1 MKVLLQLLLFLAAAL
16 PMLAESLPGTCRKFL
31 DAHCTECHDAEMN
44 KGGLDLTA
52 FKFEFMQPT
61 NFARWVLIY
70 DRVNNGEMP
79 PKKKPRPEAAE
90 LVAFLKTLS
99 KPLVASEKNSLA
111 GEGRATQRRLNRYE
125 YENALRDLLH
135 APWLQIRNSLPE
147 DGEAFRFNKVGDV
160 LDMSHVQM
168 ARYLSA
174 ADYALRQVIAPY
186 AERPATSVKRYY
198 ARDQHSYTGPM
209 KFDEFNT
216 APERATFPVLGF
228 EAQPE
233 VRAGKA
239 PITST
244 NAEERE
250 LEGVGVVASAYEP
263 IEPKF
268 NQFRAPVPGYYKLR
282 FNAYSVWIGP
292 GQGKQ
297 WFIPNLDDI
306 SRGHRDEPI
315 TITAD
320 TPPGQLRT
328 LGNFDITP
336 DPSVHE
342 LDVWLLAGEMIRPD
356 AGRFFR
362 SRPGA
367 GRWHNPLAETNGQ
380 PGVVFRW
387 MEVEGPIYD
396 EWPPAG
402 HKLLFGDLP
411 MSNRKVAEDNPAR
424 TNRFGQRRFKPAPGV
439 NVVSKESMADAEGL
453 LRNFITQ
460 AYRRPTDDT
469 EVRRFLPVV
478 NTSLKQGN
486 SFTDAM
492 ISAYT
497 AVLCSP
503 EFLCLEEKPGRLD
516 DYALASRLSFF
527 LWNSP
532 PDGELRQRAA
542 KGELHRPDVLRAQTE
557 RLLADSKSG
566 RFIDAFLDYW
576 LDLRKMLD
584 TAPDAELYSDYYLD
598 DLLTESALGE
608 TRAFFTELV
617 RDDLPA
623 RDIVSSDFIFVNE
636 RLASHYGL
644 PPVQGVALRRVE
656 LPPDSPRGG
665 LMTEAAVLKVTAN
678 GTTTSPVLRGEWIME
693 RILGQKPPSKPA
705 SVPAI
710 EPDTRGAATIR
721 QQLEQHRTQE
731 VCSACHAKMDPAG
744 FALENFD
751 VMGGWRDRYRAEGGG
766 TPEPGIA
773 KSGQKFSFHYALP
786 VDASGELPDGRK
798 FQDVRE
804 LKELLLANEKQ
815 LARNLVKQLS
825 IYATG
830 APVRFADREPIERI
844 LDRTSSSHYGVRS
857 LIRELVQSELFLNK

>member
-1 MKVLLQLLLFLAAAL
+1 MKVLLQLLLFIAAAL
-16 PMLAESLPGTCRKFL
+16 PMPAEQLPVPCRKFL

-52 FKFEFMQPT
+52 LKFDPAQPT
-61 NFARWVLIY
+61 NFAKWVLVY
-70 DRVNNGEMP
+70 DRANNGEMP
-79 PKKKPRPEAAE
+79 PKKKPRPEAVE
-90 LVAFLKTLS
+90 LASFLKSLS
-99 KPLVASEKNSLA
+99 APLVASEKSRL
-111 GEGRATQRRLNRYE
+111 GTEGRATQRRLNRYE

-168 ARYLSA
+168 ARYLNA

-186 AERPATSVKRYY
+186 AERPATTLKRYY

-228 EAQPE
+228 EGQSE

-268 NQFRAPVPGYYKLR
+268 NQFRAPVPGHYKLR
-282 FNAYSVWIGP
+282 FNAYSVWVGP

-387 MEVEGPIYD
+387 MEVEGPI
-396 EWPPAG
+396 
-402 HKLLFGDLP
+402 
-411 MSNRKVAEDNPAR
+411 
-424 TNRFGQRRFKPAPGV
+424 
-439 NVVSKESMADAEGL
+439 
-453 LRNFITQ
+453 
-460 AYRRPTDDT
+460 
-469 EVRRFLPVV
+469 
-478 NTSLKQGN
+478 
-486 SFTDAM
+486 
-492 ISAYT
+492 
-497 AVLCSP
+497 
-503 EFLCLEEKPGRLD
+503 
-516 DYALASRLSFF
+516 
-527 LWNSP
+527 
-532 PDGELRQRAA
+532 
-542 KGELHRPDVLRAQTE
+542 
-557 RLLADSKSG
+557 
-566 RFIDAFLDYW
+566 
-576 LDLRKMLD
+576 
-584 TAPDAELYSDYYLD
+584 
-598 DLLTESALGE
+598 
-608 TRAFFTELV
+608 
-617 RDDLPA
+617 
-623 RDIVSSDFIFVNE
+623 
-636 RLASHYGL
+636 
-644 PPVQGVALRRVE
+644 
-656 LPPDSPRGG
+656 
-665 LMTEAAVLKVTAN
+665 
-678 GTTTSPVLRGEWIME
+678 
-693 RILGQKPPSKPA
+693 
-705 SVPAI
+705 
-710 EPDTRGAATIR
+710 
-721 QQLEQHRTQE
+721 
-731 VCSACHAKMDPAG
+731 
-744 FALENFD
+744 
-751 VMGGWRDRYRAEGGG
+751 
-766 TPEPGIA
+766 
-773 KSGQKFSFHYALP
+773 
-786 VDASGELPDGRK
+786 
-798 FQDVRE
+798 
-804 LKELLLANEKQ
+804 
-815 LARNLVKQLS
+815 
-825 IYATG
+825 
-830 APVRFADREPIERI
+830 
-844 LDRTSSSHYGVRS
+844 
-857 LIRELVQSELFLNK
+857 